1 MLAITGLLSLVVTIG
16 VIIAVHWDSAGGGSG
31 TEDDKQPVSNM
42 LIQKKVKNVD
52 VDIRFIRIE
61 LTEWL

>member
-1 MLAITGLLSLVVTIG
+1 M
-16 VIIAVHWDSAGGGSG
+16 GGSSG
-31 TEDDKQPVSNM
+31 FEDDKQPVSNM
-42 LIQKKVKNVD
+42 LTQKNVKNVD

>member
-1 MLAITGLLSLVVTIG
+1 MLAITGLLSLVVIIG
-16 VIIAVHWDSAGGGSG
+16 VIVAVHWDSMGGSSG
-31 TEDDKQPVSNM
+31 VEDDKQPVSNM
-42 LIQKKVKNVD
+42 LTQKNVKNVD